1 MKYIKAKRRDMY
13 LGDMPLENIFINEFL
28 PIAPGDFVKVYLY
41 ARLYAEIG
49 YPLDNAQMSKELAID
64 EKTLIEAWE
73 YWEDMNA
80 IKKRFYGEG
89 KADFAVEFI
98 DLKELIYGGGK
109 GEEQKDSQGVEPV
122 SVFGSEAIP
131 ALMPKIEKILGRTL
145 SSSDMQNV
153 ISWIDDVKATPE
165 VVEKAVVYCSD
176 KGKVSFKYIEKV
188 IEEWTKIGIKTSE
201 DVDNYLEE
209 NDQRHVRY
217 RRVMKALGFSR
228 NPSEEEQRL
237 MDSWFDEMGF
247 KMDKVL
253 EACSKTAGISNPNLK
268 YVNSILDNWRKE
280 ASEDNRD
287 VNEKK
292 PVSRAV
298 LNKYYDFLRKKAETD
313 ADARRKEI
321 YKKLPK
327 IKEIEKSIHS
337 LSAKLSGMML
347 YGQDNGESK
356 SLNDEMNM
364 LYEERAIILTENN
377 YDMDYMEERYK
388 CNLCDDTGIMDT
400 GERCSCIEQRMIE
413 AEEWQSQREKRRK
426 N

>member
-1 MKYIKAKRRDMY
+1 MY

-41 ARLYAEIG
+41 ARLYAELG
-49 YPLDNAQMSKELAID
+49 YPLDNAQMSKELAVD
-64 EKTLIEAWE
+64 EKTIIEAWE

-98 DLKELIYGGGK
+98 DLKELIYGGAK

-145 SSSDMQNV
+145 SSSDMQSV

-228 NPSEEEQRL
+228 NPSE
-237 MDSWFDEMGF
+237 
-247 KMDKVL
+247 
-253 EACSKTAGISNPNLK
+253 
-268 YVNSILDNWRKE
+268 
-280 ASEDNRD
+280 
-287 VNEKK
+287 
-292 PVSRAV
+292 
-298 LNKYYDFLRKKAETD
+298 
-313 ADARRKEI
+313 
-321 YKKLPK
+321 
-327 IKEIEKSIHS
+327 
-337 LSAKLSGMML
+337 
-347 YGQDNGESK
+347 
-356 SLNDEMNM
+356 
-364 LYEERAIILTENN
+364 
-377 YDMDYMEERYK
+377 
-388 CNLCDDTGIMDT
+388 
-400 GERCSCIEQRMIE
+400 
-413 AEEWQSQREKRRK
+413 
-426 N
+426 

>member
-1 MKYIKAKRRDMY
+1 MY

-41 ARLYAEIG
+41 ARLYAELG
-49 YPLDNAQMSKELAID
+49 YPLDNAQMSKELAVD
-64 EKTLIEAWE
+64 EKTIIEAWE

-98 DLKELIYGGGK
+98 DLKELIYGVGK

-247 KMDKVL
+247 NMDKVL

-298 LNKYYDFLRKKAETD
+298 LNKYYDFLRKNAETD

>member
-1 MKYIKAKRRDMY
+1 
-13 LGDMPLENIFINEFL
+13 
-28 PIAPGDFVKVYLY
+28 
-41 ARLYAEIG
+41 
-49 YPLDNAQMSKELAID
+49 
-64 EKTLIEAWE
+64 
-73 YWEDMNA
+73 
-80 IKKRFYGEG
+80 
-89 KADFAVEFI
+89 
-98 DLKELIYGGGK
+98 
-109 GEEQKDSQGVEPV
+109 
-122 SVFGSEAIP
+122 
-131 ALMPKIEKILGRTL
+131 
-145 SSSDMQNV
+145 
-153 ISWIDDVKATPE
+153 
-165 VVEKAVVYCSD
+165 
-176 KGKVSFKYIEKV
+176 
-188 IEEWTKIGIKTSE
+188 
-201 DVDNYLEE
+201 
-209 NDQRHVRY
+209 
-217 RRVMKALGFSR
+217 
-228 NPSEEEQRL
+228 

-280 ASEDNRD
+280 ASEDNRG

>member
-1 MKYIKAKRRDMY
+1 MY
-13 LGDMPLENIFINEFL
+13 LGDISLENIFINEFL

-41 ARLYAEIG
+41 ARLYAELG
-49 YPLDNAQMSKELAID
+49 YPLDNAQISNELGVD
-64 EKTLIEAWE
+64 EKTIVEAWN

-98 DLKELIYGGGK
+98 NLKELIYGTGK

-122 SVFGSEAIP
+122 SVFGSEAIST
-131 ALMPKIEKILGRTL
+131 LMPKIEKILGRTL
-145 SSSDMQNV
+145 SSSDMQKV

-165 VVEKAVVYCSD
+165 VVEKAVIYCSD
-176 KGKVSFKYIEKV
+176 KGKLSFKYIEKV
-188 IEEWTKIGIKTSE
+188 IEEWTKIGIRTSE
-201 DVDNYLEE
+201 DVDNYFEE

-280 ASEDNRD
+280 ACKENRD

-298 LNKYYDFLRKKAETD
+298 LNKYYDFLRKKAEMD

-327 IKEIEKSIHS
+327 IREIEKNIHS

-347 YGQDNGESK
+347 FGQDNGESK

-388 CNLCDDTGIMDT
+388 CNRCDDTGIMDT

>member
-1 MKYIKAKRRDMY
+1 M
-13 LGDMPLENIFINEFL
+13 
-28 PIAPGDFVKVYLY
+28 
-41 ARLYAEIG
+41 
-49 YPLDNAQMSKELAID
+49 
-64 EKTLIEAWE
+64 
-73 YWEDMNA
+73 
-80 IKKRFYGEG
+80 
-89 KADFAVEFI
+89 
-98 DLKELIYGGGK
+98 
-109 GEEQKDSQGVEPV
+109 

-268 YVNSILDNWRKE
+268 YVNSILDNWR
-280 ASEDNRD
+280 
-287 VNEKK
+287 
-292 PVSRAV
+292 
-298 LNKYYDFLRKKAETD
+298 RKQA
-313 ADARRKEI
+313 
-321 YKKLPK
+321 K
-327 IKEIEKSIHS
+327 IT
-337 LSAKLSGMML
+337 GM
-347 YGQDNGESK
+347 
-356 SLNDEMNM
+356 
-364 LYEERAIILTENN
+364 
-377 YDMDYMEERYK
+377 
-388 CNLCDDTGIMDT
+388 
-400 GERCSCIEQRMIE
+400 
-413 AEEWQSQREKRRK
+413 
-426 N
+426 

>member
-1 MKYIKAKRRDMY
+1 MKYIKAKKRDMY
-13 LGDMPLENIFINEFL
+13 LGDISLENIFINEFL

-41 ARLYAEIG
+41 ARLYAELG
-49 YPLDNAQMSKELAID
+49 YPLDNAQISNELGVD
-64 EKTLIEAWE
+64 EKTIVEAWN

-98 DLKELIYGGGK
+98 NLKELIYGTGK

-122 SVFGSEAIP
+122 SVFGSEAIST
-131 ALMPKIEKILGRTL
+131 LMPKIEKILGRTL
-145 SSSDMQNV
+145 SSSDMQKV

-165 VVEKAVVYCSD
+165 VVEKAVIYCSD
-176 KGKVSFKYIEKV
+176 KGKLSFKYIEKV
-188 IEEWTKIGIKTSE
+188 IEEWTKIGIRTSE
-201 DVDNYLEE
+201 DVDNYFEE

-280 ASEDNRD
+280 ACKENRD

-298 LNKYYDFLRKKAETD
+298 LNKYYDFLRKKAEMD

-327 IKEIEKSIHS
+327 IREIEKNIHS

-347 YGQDNGESK
+347 FGQDNGESK

-388 CNLCDDTGIMDT
+388 CNRCDDTGIMDT

>member
-1 MKYIKAKRRDMY
+1 MY

-41 ARLYAEIG
+41 ARLYAELG

-64 EKTLIEAWE
+64 EKTIIEAWE

-98 DLKELIYGGGK
+98 DLKELIYGVGK

-313 ADARRKEI
+313 ADTRRKEI

>member
-41 ARLYAEIG
+41 ARLYAELG
-49 YPLDNAQMSKELAID
+49 YPLDNAQMSKELAGD
-64 EKTLIEAWE
+64 EKTIIEAWE

-98 DLKELIYGGGK
+98 DLKELIYGGAK

-217 RRVMKALGFSR
+217 RRVM
-228 NPSEEEQRL
+228 
-237 MDSWFDEMGF
+237 
-247 KMDKVL
+247 
-253 EACSKTAGISNPNLK
+253 
-268 YVNSILDNWRKE
+268 
-280 ASEDNRD
+280 
-287 VNEKK
+287 
-292 PVSRAV
+292 AV

-413 AEEWQSQREKRRK
+413 AEEWQSQRENRRK

>member
-1 MKYIKAKRRDMY
+1 MKYIKAKKRDMY
-13 LGDMPLENIFINEFL
+13 LGDISLENIFINEFL

-41 ARLYAEIG
+41 ARLYAELG
-49 YPLDNAQMSKELAID
+49 YPLDNAQIYNELGVD
-64 EKTLIEAWE
+64 EKTIVEAWN

-89 KADFAVEFI
+89 KADFAVEFVN
-98 DLKELIYGGGK
+98 LKELIYGTGK

-122 SVFGSEAIP
+122 SVFGSEAIST
-131 ALMPKIEKILGRTL
+131 LMPKIEKILGRTL
-145 SSSDMQNV
+145 SSSDMQKV

-165 VVEKAVVYCSD
+165 VVEKAVIYCSD
-176 KGKVSFKYIEKV
+176 RGKLSFKYIEKV

-280 ASEDNRD
+280 ACKENRD

-327 IKEIEKSIHS
+327 IREIEKKFTH
-337 LSAKLSGMML
+337 
-347 YGQDNGESK
+347 
-356 SLNDEMNM
+356 
-364 LYEERAIILTENN
+364 
-377 YDMDYMEERYK
+377 
-388 CNLCDDTGIMDT
+388 
-400 GERCSCIEQRMIE
+400 
-413 AEEWQSQREKRRK
+413 
-426 N
+426 

>member
-1 MKYIKAKRRDMY
+1 M
-13 LGDMPLENIFINEFL
+13 
-28 PIAPGDFVKVYLY
+28 
-41 ARLYAEIG
+41 
-49 YPLDNAQMSKELAID
+49 
-64 EKTLIEAWE
+64 
-73 YWEDMNA
+73 
-80 IKKRFYGEG
+80 
-89 KADFAVEFI
+89 
-98 DLKELIYGGGK
+98 
-109 GEEQKDSQGVEPV
+109 

-145 SSSDMQNV
+145 SSSDMQSV
-153 ISWIDDVKATPE
+153 ISWIDDMKATPE

>member
-1 MKYIKAKRRDMY
+1 MKYIKAKKRDMY
-13 LGDMPLENIFINEFL
+13 LGDISLENIFINEFL

-41 ARLYAEIG
+41 ARLYAELG
-49 YPLDNAQMSKELAID
+49 YPLDNAQISSELGVD
-64 EKTLIEAWE
+64 EKTIVEAWN

-98 DLKELIYGGGK
+98 NLKELIYGTGK

-122 SVFGSEAIP
+122 SVFGSEAIST
-131 ALMPKIEKILGRTL
+131 LMPKIEKILGRTL
-145 SSSDMQNV
+145 SSSDMQKV

-165 VVEKAVVYCSD
+165 VVEKAVIYCSD
-176 KGKVSFKYIEKV
+176 KGKLSFKYIEKV

-280 ASEDNRD
+280 ACKENRD

-298 LNKYYDFLRKKAETD
+298 LNKYYDFLRKKAEMD

-327 IKEIEKSIHS
+327 IREIEKNIHS

-347 YGQDNGESK
+347 FGQDNGESK

-388 CNLCDDTGIMDT
+388 CNRCDDTGIMDT